1 VQAGDRRVE
10 RCLVAGGAGAD
21 QGALDRRDDEAGEGG
36 GVLRADAFLAQRG
49 GDRRFPALEG
59 RGRGGGQGRVLRPG
73 EGGGGAGAAEPLGVV
88 LDPAAEHLAEG
99 AEGLGE
105 PELGERAFDRGA
117 DLPALEL
124 GRLDREL
131 RLAAGEVVVDRA
143 ARGLAAGGDV
153 AQLHPGVALL
163 GQQPAG
169 AVQQPVAPV
178 AAGRLERFGV
188 GDSRYA
194 HGHSIVAATMYDR
207 GHRASVLIACTGAF
221 LVFLDTTIVNIA
233 FPDISASFP
242 EASRGLLSWVL
253 DGYFVVIAALLVPAG
268 GLADRFGHKR
278 VFLGG
283 LALFTAT
290 SLLCAVAPSL
300 EALIAFRV
308 LQGAGAAAIAPTSLA
323 IVLDSFPAE
332 KRATGVGLWGAAAAA
347 AAATGPTLGAA
358 LVELDSWRLVFLVN
372 LPLGAALLVA
382 GRRLLPRQELADSR
396 LPDLPGAL
404 MLALGLAAVTLGIV
418 EGNDWGWTGG
428 GTLAAFA
435 AAAMLLGAVVVRSLR
450 HPRPI
455 VEPAL
460 FSHRSFTLGNLGTLL
475 FAAAFFSLILGN
487 VLFLTTVWGYSILG
501 AGAAALPGP
510 ALTTIVSGP
519 AGRLADRF
527 GHRAVIVPGTIV
539 FAAGAMVL
547 RSAGA
552 DPDYLGLWLPGA
564 TLTGIGIGLAFPTL
578 GSAAVR
584 DVADDRFATASAVN
598 AAFRQV
604 GAVLGTAIL
613 IAIVGEPANLAA
625 ALDVSDSAYL
635 FAVIASLVSGAVALG
650 LRRRQVVDDPAKERG
665 GLVGP
670 PLPSD

>member
-1 VQAGDRRVE
+1 
-10 RCLVAGGAGAD
+10 
-21 QGALDRRDDEAGEGG
+21 
-36 GVLRADAFLAQRG
+36 
-49 GDRRFPALEG
+49 
-59 RGRGGGQGRVLRPG
+59 
-73 EGGGGAGAAEPLGVV
+73 
-88 LDPAAEHLAEG
+88 
-99 AEGLGE
+99 
-105 PELGERAFDRGA
+105 
-117 DLPALEL
+117 
-124 GRLDREL
+124 
-131 RLAAGEVVVDRA
+131 
-143 ARGLAAGGDV
+143 
-153 AQLHPGVALL
+153 
-163 GQQPAG
+163 
-169 AVQQPVAPV
+169 
-178 AAGRLERFGV
+178 
-188 GDSRYA
+188 
-194 HGHSIVAATMYDR
+194 MYDR

-283 LALFTAT
+283 LALFTLA

-323 IVLDSFPAE
+323 IVLDSFPPE

-372 LPLGAALLVA
+372 LPLGAGLLLA
-382 GRRLLPRQELADSR
+382 GRRLLADPTPRDSR

-404 MLALGLAAVTLGIV
+404 MLALSLAAVTLGIV
-418 EGNDWGWTGG
+418 EGNDWGWTGA

-435 AAAMLLGAVVVRSLR
+435 AGVLLLGAVVARSLR

-455 VEPAL
+455 VDPA
-460 FSHRSFTLGNLGTLL
+460 FFTHRSFTLGNLGTLL

-487 VLFLTTVWGYSILG
+487 VLFLTTVWAYSILS
-501 AGAAALPGP
+501 AGLAALPGP
-510 ALTTIVSGP
+510 AMTTRVSGP

-527 GHRAVIVPGTIV
+527 GHRAVVVPGTLV
-539 FAAGAMVL
+539 FAAGALVL

-552 DPDYLGLWLPGA
+552 EPDYVGTWLPGA
-564 TLTGIGIGLAFPTL
+564 ILTGIGIGLAFPTL

-598 AAFRQV
+598 AAFRQI

-613 IAIVGEPANLAA
+613 IAIVGEPASLTE

-635 FAVIASLVSGAVALG
+635 FAVLASVASGVAALG
-650 LRRRQVVDDPAKERG
+650 LRRQRAPGALGVGEGDGEAAVAG
-665 GLVGP
+665 GDLDRLAPDLAEQGRA
-670 PLPSD
+670 